1 MITTTIRNGSAP
13 SRSKARGAIYFVW
26 TTIPLLK
33 DQTNVSYHDDGAR
46 V

>member
-1 MITTTIRNGSAP
+1 MVPTIIRNGSAP
-13 SRSKARGAIYFVW
+13 SRGKAQGAIYFVW

-33 DQTNVSYHDDGAR
+33 DQTNVSYHGDGAQ